1 MDLIKISDLSVS
13 YENNIAIKDIYLNIP
28 KNTITA
34 IVGPNGA
41 GKSTLLNAIL
51 GLQNYDT
58 GNVNFEGHD
67 ILKYRKNI
75 AYVPQK
81 SAVNW
86 DFSITVFD
94 IVLMGRY
101 PKLRIFKRPSKKDRE
116 YAMNALKEMG
126 IEELKDRQI
135 SMLSGGQKQRVFLA
149 RAICQD
155 VDLFI
160 LDEPFTG
167 VDVNTEKVIVDKF
180 RKLQKEGKT
189 VICVH
194 HNVETLR
201 KYFDYVVFLNKI
213 IVNSGYIS
221 EISLDED
228 ILKTYGG

>member
-13 YENNIAIKDIYLNIP
+13 YENNIAIKDINLNIP
-28 KNTITA
+28 KNTLTA

-51 GLQNYDT
+51 GLQNYDI
-58 GNVNFEGHD
+58 GEVSFEGLD
-67 ILKYRKNI
+67 VLKYRKNI

-86 DFSITVFD
+86 DFPITVFD
-94 IVLMGRY
+94 VVLMGRY
-101 PKLRIFKRPSKKDRE
+101 PKIKRFRRPSKKDKE

-201 KYFDYVVFLNKI
+201 KYFNYVVFLNKKI
-213 IVNSGYIS
+213 INSGYIS

>member
-1 MDLIKISDLSVS
+1 MDLIKISNLSVS
-13 YENNIAIKDIYLNIP
+13 YEKNIAIKEIDLSIP

-51 GLQNYDT
+51 GLQAIDT
-58 GNVNFEGHD
+58 GTVCFEGRD
-67 ILKYRKNI
+67 IIQYRKNI

-81 SAVNW
+81 NTVNW
-86 DFSITVFD
+86 DFPITVFD
-94 IVLMGRY
+94 VVLMGRY
-101 PKLRIFKRPSKKDRE
+101 PKLKKIKRISKKDKE
-116 YAMNALKEMG
+116 YAMNALREMG
-126 IEELKDRQI
+126 IENLKDRQI

-180 RKLQKEGKT
+180 RMLQNEGKT
-189 VICVH
+189 IICVH

-201 KYFDYVVFLNKI
+201 KYFDYVVFLNKKI
-213 IVNSGYIS
+213 INSGYIS

>member
-1 MDLIKISDLSVS
+1 MDLIKISNLSVS
-13 YENNIAIKDIYLNIP
+13 YEKNIAIKEIDLSIP

-51 GLQNYDT
+51 GLQAIDT
-58 GNVNFEGHD
+58 GTVSFEGCD
-67 ILKYRKNI
+67 IIQYRKNI

-81 SAVNW
+81 NTVNW
-86 DFSITVFD
+86 DFPITVFD
-94 IVLMGRY
+94 VVLMGRY
-101 PKLRIFKRPSKKDRE
+101 PKLKKFKRISKKDKE
-116 YAMNALKEMG
+116 YAMNALREMG
-126 IEELKDRQI
+126 IENLKDRQI

-180 RKLQKEGKT
+180 RMLQNEGKT
-189 VICVH
+189 IICVH

-201 KYFDYVVFLNKI
+201 KYFDYVIFLNKKI
-213 IVNSGYIS
+213 INSGYIS

-228 ILKTYGG
+228 ILKTYRG